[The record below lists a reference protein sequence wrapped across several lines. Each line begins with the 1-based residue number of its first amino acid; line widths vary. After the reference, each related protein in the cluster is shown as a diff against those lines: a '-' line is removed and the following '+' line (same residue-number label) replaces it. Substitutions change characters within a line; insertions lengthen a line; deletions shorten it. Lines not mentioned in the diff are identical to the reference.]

1 MKRIFDRRFGGTKNY
16 KAWAEGFCEFLVMY
30 PIDKYKDVDEF
41 EYADYIALGIIE
53 KLEKLKKNKY
63 INILIDILSQWTA
76 E

>member
-1 MKRIFDRRFGGTKNY
+1 
-16 KAWAEGFCEFLVMY
+16 MY